1 MKKGSKRL
9 NGEGSIYPYPHGFRA
24 YVWGVTPEGRRQ
36 RKYVTATTREAVR
49 AKMLALQRA
58 AANGPVATST
68 PTIEVFM
75 TGWLKDVVRPNLAPT
90 TVKNYEMFTRL
101 YILPDLG
108 KRRLD
113 RLGVREVQARVN
125 DRPSGP
131 PTMPTTG

>member
-9 NGEGSIYPYPHGFRA
+9 NGEGSIYPYPYGFRA
-24 YVWGVTPEGRRQ
+24 YVWGVTPEARRQ

-58 AANGPVATST
+58 AANGPVATRT

-75 TGWLKDVVRPNLAPT
+75 AGWLKDMVRPNLAPT

-101 YILPDLG
+101 YILPDPG

>member
-1 MKKGSKRL
+1 M
-9 NGEGSIYPYPHGFRA
+9 A
-24 YVWGVTPEGRRQ
+24 
-36 RKYVTATTREAVR
+36 
-49 AKMLALQRA
+49 
-58 AANGPVATST
+58 
-68 PTIEVFM
+68 
-75 TGWLKDVVRPNLAPT
+75 GWLKDVVRPNLAPT

-101 YILPDLG
+101 YILPDPG